1 MADSGRT
8 RRLFHGRGRNAQPG
22 CAHVEIRK
30 HGGSRAAP
38 VETVGRARLE
48 RLFGSLIAAAKR
60 PGKPHFGPHILFP
73 PEMNQIAKAKM
84 NGAESLVRTL
94 LAGGVDVSFANPG
107 TSEMHVVA
115 ALDKTD
121 AMRCILCLHETVTTG
136 AADGYYRMA
145 EKPAS
150 TLLHLGPG
158 LANALAN
165 LHNLKRARSGVVNI
179 VGEHATYHLRH
190 DALLTS
196 DIQALAGTMSHW
208 VRTACLE
215 RSVAKDGAEAVA
227 AASQPPGQVATLIL
241 PADVAWSEADEPV
254 AAKSAAV
261 AAKVSNASVEACAR
275 ALEANGRVLIML
287 GTRALRETALFAAGK
302 IVAKTGARI
311 SAEVTNGRIQRG
323 AGRVAVER
331 MPYPI
336 TTALEATHGITHLIL
351 AGARAPVAFFA
362 YPGKPSLLYPPEAE
376 IVTLAMPGEDV
387 QDALERLVE
396 RIGASKSIPALNRRE
411 YPPPSGDGL
420 NPGSI
425 GAILCRHLPEN
436 AIVTDESV
444 TTGRSFFKD
453 THGAAPHDWLSLTG
467 GAIGEGLPLAV
478 GAAVACPDRKV
489 VALQADGSGMY
500 SLQAIWTI
508 ARERL
513 DVTIC
518 IWANRAY
525 AILKGELAAV
535 GADGTGRNA
544 RNMLSLSDPP
554 LDWVKLARGMGV
566 DGERVTS

>member
-1 MADSGRT
+1 
-8 RRLFHGRGRNAQPG
+8 
-22 CAHVEIRK
+22 
-30 HGGSRAAP
+30 
-38 VETVGRARLE
+38 
-48 RLFGSLIAAAKR
+48 
-60 PGKPHFGPHILFP
+60 
-73 PEMNQIAKAKM
+73 M

-94 LAGGVDVSFANPG
+94 VASGVEVSFANPG
-107 TSEMHVVA
+107 TSEMHFVA
-115 ALDKTD
+115 ALDKVD

-136 AADGYYRMA
+136 AADGYYRMTG
-145 EKPAS
+145 KPAS

-196 DIQALAGTMSHW
+196 DIQALAHTMSHW
-208 VRTACLE
+208 VKTCSLE
-215 RSVAKDGAEAVA
+215 TGAAADGAQAIA
-227 AASQPPGQVATLIL
+227 AANQPPGQVATLIL
-241 PADVAWSEADEPV
+241 PANVAWSEAEGPV
-254 AAKSAAV
+254 V
-261 AAKVSNASVEACAR
+261 ARPAPAPAKVLDASVEAAAR
-275 ALEANGRVLIML
+275 ALKSDGRVLIML
-287 GTRALRETALFAAGK
+287 GTRALREEALLEAGK

-311 SAEVTNGRIQRG
+311 RAEVTNGRVQRG
-323 AGRVAVER
+323 AGRVAIER

-336 TTALEATHGITHLIL
+336 TMALEATEGITHIIL
-351 AGARAPVAFFA
+351 VGARAPVAFFA

-376 IVTLAMPGEDV
+376 VITLATPGEDV
-387 QDALERLVE
+387 QDALERLADRV
-396 RIGASKSIPALNRRE
+396 GATKSVPTLNSRVRPDPSDSALN
-411 YPPPSGDGL
+411 PT
-420 NPGSI
+420 SI
-425 GAILCRHLPEN
+425 GAILCRHLPEQ

-525 AILKGELAAV
+525 AILKGEMAGV
-535 GADGTGRNA
+535 GADGAGA
-544 RNMLSLSDPP
+544 KAQSMFSLSEPP
-554 LDWVKLARGMGV
+554 LDWVKLAGGMGV
-566 DGERVTS
+566 DGVRVTSAEEFAEVFSVAVSRKGPFLIELDLSR

>member
-1 MADSGRT
+1 
-8 RRLFHGRGRNAQPG
+8 
-22 CAHVEIRK
+22 
-30 HGGSRAAP
+30 
-38 VETVGRARLE
+38 
-48 RLFGSLIAAAKR
+48 
-60 PGKPHFGPHILFP
+60 
-73 PEMNQIAKAKM
+73 M

-94 LAGGVDVSFANPG
+94 VASGVEVSFANPG
-107 TSEMHVVA
+107 TSEMHFVA
-115 ALDKTD
+115 ALDKVD

-136 AADGYYRMA
+136 AADGYYRMTG
-145 EKPAS
+145 KPAS

-196 DIQALAGTMSHW
+196 DIQALAHTMSHW
-208 VRTACLE
+208 VKTCSLE
-215 RSVAKDGAEAVA
+215 TGVAADGAQAIA
-227 AASQPPGQVATLIL
+227 AANQPPGQVATLIL
-241 PADVAWSEADEPV
+241 PANVAWSEAEGPV
-254 AAKSAAV
+254 V
-261 AAKVSNASVEACAR
+261 ARQAPAPTKILDASVEAAAR
-275 ALEANGRVLIML
+275 ALKSGGRVLIML
-287 GTRALRETALFAAGK
+287 GTRALREEALLEAGK

-311 SAEVTNGRIQRG
+311 RAEVTNGRVQRG
-323 AGRVAVER
+323 AGRVAIER

-336 TTALEATHGITHLIL
+336 TMALEATEGITHIIL
-351 AGARAPVAFFA
+351 VGARAPVAFFA

-376 IVTLAMPGEDV
+376 VITLAAPSEDV
-387 QDALERLVE
+387 QDALERLADW
-396 RIGASKSIPALNRRE
+396 IGATKSVPTLNSRVRPDPSDSALN
-411 YPPPSGDGL
+411 PT
-420 NPGSI
+420 SI
-425 GAILCRHLPEN
+425 GAILCRHLPEQ

-525 AILKGELAAV
+525 AILKGEMAGV
-535 GADGTGRNA
+535 GADGAGA
-544 RNMLSLSDPP
+544 KAQSMFSLSEPP
-554 LDWVKLARGMGV
+554 LDWVKLAGGMGV
-566 DGERVTS
+566 DGVRVTSAEEFAEVFSAAVSRKGPFLIELDLSR